1 MPLKNL
7 ILFLTFTST
16 IFISCQ
22 SENTETEQ
30 KSYQQTKEI
39 LLEKEQ
45 KNPANFITAS
55 SHDKKNLLGQT
66 VIKGKVSNI
75 ATVAVYKDV
84 EIKMFFY
91 SKTRALL
98 DTETET
104 IFEELKPGQNKD
116 FKTKYFAP
124 KGTDSVGIQVL
135 NAKAVEQ

>member
-1 MPLKNL
+1 MHLKNL
-7 ILFLTFTST
+7 ILFIVFTST
-16 IFISCQ
+16 FLISCQ
-22 SENTETEQ
+22 SENSETEQ

-39 LLEKEQ
+39 LLDKEE

-66 VIKGKVSNI
+66 VIKGKVANH

-104 IFEELKPGQNKD
+104 IFEELRPGQTKD

-135 NAKAVEQ
+135 HAQAVKP